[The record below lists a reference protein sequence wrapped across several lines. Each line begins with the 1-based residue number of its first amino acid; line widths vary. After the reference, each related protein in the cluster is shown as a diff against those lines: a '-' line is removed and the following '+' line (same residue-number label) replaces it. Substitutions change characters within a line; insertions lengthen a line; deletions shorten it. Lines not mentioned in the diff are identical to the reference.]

1 MKNTLTDLNNALFE
15 AIERVQDDDLSPE
28 ELTREI
34 TRAEAVT
41 KIAEVVV
48 RNGELALK
56 TMQHL
61 NEYGYKHD
69 ATGKRNEYLAP
80 VPAMLEAKE

>member
-1 MKNTLTDLNNALFE
+1 MNNTLTDLNNALFE
-15 AIERVQDDDLSPE
+15 AIERIQDDELTQE
-28 ELTREI
+28 ELAREI

-56 TMQHL
+56 TLQHL
-61 NEYGYKHD
+61 NEYGY
-69 ATGKRNEYLAP
+69 GKRANENLAP
-80 VPAMLEAKE
+80 IPRMLEAKE

>member
-1 MKNTLTDLNNALFE
+1 MNNTLTDLNNALFE
-15 AIERVQDDDLSPE
+15 AIERIQDDELTQE
-28 ELTREI
+28 ELAREI

-56 TMQHL
+56 TLQHL
-61 NEYGYKHD
+61 NEYGY
-69 ATGKRNEYLAP
+69 GKRGDEHLAP
-80 VPAMLEAKE
+80 VPRMLEAKE